1 MKLELSYS
9 DHIQL
14 SESLNELG
22 QTTRITQLEK
32 GEGKYMISFKQ
43 SAGIALAEIQSTQP
57 LLYEGW
63 GTSWSV
69 DFNWIT
75 PTCQLNDAFGYCEGY
90 EMKKDSLGGFNTINT
105 SPGNSWGKYS
115 NSCSST
121 ACMLD
126 KKILMKMLKECNAAQ
141 AIDNLSK
148 ARGLD
153 INNESLHQLKKLTR
167 KDLER
172 GIINPTKYYDLI
184 VACLESG
191 DKRGYKKG
199 LTKNYRLLGEIVQLS
214 HESSQMSSPMTLSD
228 VCQYLDTGQASLYR
242 VCQDYFGMGIIEM
255 MTQIRLEEARRSLLM
270 LKQSENN
277 HALTVRDIAISYG
290 FKHQGRF
297 SRRYFTSFGEMP
309 SQTLDRSKEV

>member
-32 GEGKYMISFKQ
+32 GEGKYMMSFKQ

-141 AIDNLSK
+141 AIENLSK

>member
-126 KKILMKMLKECNAAQ
+126 KRILMKMLKECNAAQ

-153 INNESLHQLKKLTR
+153 VNNESLHQLKKLTR
-167 KDLER
+167 KDLAR

>member
-1 MKLELSYS
+1 MKLELAYS

-22 QTTRITQLEK
+22 QTTRITQLEE
-32 GEGKYMISFKQ
+32 GEGKYMMSFKQ

-75 PTCQLNDAFGYCEGY
+75 PKCKRNDPFGYYEGY
-90 EMKKDSLGGFNTINT
+90 EMKEDSLGGVNTINT

-126 KKILMKMLKECNAAQ
+126 KRILIKMLKECNAAQ

-153 INNESLHQLKKLTR
+153 VNNESLQKLKKLTR
-167 KDLER
+167 KDLVR

-191 DKRGYKKG
+191 EKRNYKKG

-214 HESSQMSSPMTLSD
+214 HDSSRMSSPMTLSD

-255 MTQIRLEEARRSLLM
+255 MAQTRLEEARRSLLM
-270 LKQSENN
+270 LKQNEKN

-297 SRRYFTSFGEMP
+297 SRRYFTSFGELP
-309 SQTLDRSKEV
+309 SQTLDRIKEV

>member
-1 MKLELSYS
+1 MKLELAYS

-22 QTTRITQLEK
+22 QTTRITQLEP
-32 GEGKYMISFKQ
+32 GEGKYKMSFKQ
-43 SAGIALAEIQSTQP
+43 STGIALAEIQSTQP

-75 PTCQLNDAFGYCEGY
+75 PNCQLNDTFGYCDGY
-90 EMKKDSLGGFNTINT
+90 EMNEGSLGGFNTLNT
-105 SPGNSWGKYS
+105 SPGNSWGQYS

-126 KKILMKMLKECNAAQ
+126 KKSLIKMLKECNAAQ

-153 INNESLHQLKKLTR
+153 VNNESLHQLKKLTR
-167 KDLER
+167 KDLVR
-172 GIINPTKYYDLI
+172 GIINPIKYYDLI
-184 VACLESG
+184 IACLETG
-191 DKRGYKKG
+191 HKRGYMKG

-214 HESSQMSSPMTLSD
+214 HDSSRMSSPMTLSD
-228 VCQYLDTGQASLYR
+228 VCQYLDTSQASLYR

-270 LKQSENN
+270 LKQNEKN
-277 HALTVRDIAISYG
+277 HALTVRDVAISYG
-290 FKHQGRF
+290 FRHQGRF
-297 SRRYFTSFGEMP
+297 SRRYFTSFGELP
-309 SQTLDRSKEV
+309 SQTLDKSKGI